1 MKLRTHTRES
11 SLCIKSLFLLVSE
24 Q

>member
-1 MKLRTHTRES
+1 MKLRTYTRES